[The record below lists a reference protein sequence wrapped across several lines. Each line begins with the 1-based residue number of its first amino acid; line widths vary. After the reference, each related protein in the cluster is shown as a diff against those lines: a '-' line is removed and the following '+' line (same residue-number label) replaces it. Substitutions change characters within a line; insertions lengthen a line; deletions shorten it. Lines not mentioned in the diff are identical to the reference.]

1 MSQLVKTTL
10 YLETRTDPE
19 VSEKKKKKKKKPENY
34 SPISLKDAQ
43 KVEWLNDA

>member
-1 MSQLVKTTL
+1 MPQLVKTTL

-19 VSEKKKKKKKKPENY
+19 VYEKKKKKKNPENY